1 MKNNN
6 NNNNY
11 QKTILIVLLIV
22 VLAWLGFLTYKI
34 YQVAT
39 LEQENTKASAETSV
53 RLIHEINKL
62 NQKLEQKR

>member
-1 MKNNN
+1 MKNDK
-6 NNNNY
+6 NY

-22 VLAWLGFLTYKI
+22 ILAWLGFLTYKI
-34 YQVAT
+34 HQIAT

-62 NQKLEQKR
+62 NQKPEQGR

>member
-1 MKNNN
+1 MK

-34 YQVAT
+34 CQVAT

>member
-1 MKNNN
+1 MKNEK
-6 NNNNY
+6 NY
-11 QKTILIVLLIV
+11 QKTILTVLLIV
-22 VLAWLGFLTYKI
+22 ILAWLGFLTYKI
-34 YQVAT
+34 HQIAT

>member
-1 MKNNN
+1 MKQNNQS
-6 NNNNY
+6 Y
-11 QKTILIVLLIV
+11 KLIVIILFVIIFT
-22 VLAWLGFLTYKI
+22 WLGFLTYKI
-34 YQVAT
+34 HQVAT

>member
-1 MKNNN
+1 MK

>member
-1 MKNNN
+1 MKN

>member
-1 MKNNN
+1 MKNDK
-6 NNNNY
+6 NY

-22 VLAWLGFLTYKI
+22 ILAWLGFLTYKI
-34 YQVAT
+34 HQITT

-62 NQKLEQKR
+62 NQKPEQGR

>member
-1 MKNNN
+1 MNNN
-6 NNNNY
+6 NNNN

-53 RLIHEINKL
+53 RLINEINKL

>member
-1 MKNNN
+1 MK

-34 YQVAT
+34 HQVAT

-53 RLIHEINKL
+53 RLINEINKL
-62 NQKLEQKR
+62 NQKLEQGR